1 MKCKRGGALENEEI
15 KVINQGGANQKKSDK
30 KNGAT
35 KKSDFPRVA
44 RGGWWQNNFTSAL
57 MNMAE
62 LDIEKV
68 LKDMGLEIYLP
79 EIVEQGFDDLDYLM
93 SLGNENLIV
102 FFSAVGISKLGH
114 Q

>member
-1 MKCKRGGALENEEI
+1 M
-15 KVINQGGANQKKSDK
+15 
-30 KNGAT
+30 
-35 KKSDFPRVA
+35 
-44 RGGWWQNNFTSAL
+44 TSAL

-93 SLGNENLIV
+93 SLDNENLIV

-114 Q
+114 QQRIKAKLYP